1 MCSSVDVLLPGT
13 LVNHCVSFHGCCL
26 DFALC
31 LKKFLLGYFVLNVMD
46 LLGYVT
52 LQYLFGPLLMVLLYF
67 GLSQEFRID
76 DRVLYWAAIS
86 F

>member
-1 MCSSVDVLLPGT
+1 
-13 LVNHCVSFHGCCL
+13 
-26 DFALC
+26 
-31 LKKFLLGYFVLNVMD
+31 
-46 LLGYVT
+46 
-52 LQYLFGPLLMVLLYF
+52 MVLLYF